1 MTKLTSEDAIRVE
14 TLRKAGF
21 SYLRCAE
28 QLGFSKSTIAK
39 HCQRIDF
46 LNSLPPVLKVYKGKI
61 QGRTQ
66 LKIKQY
72 IISNPKATLAD
83 IKSDCELDVS
93 IKTLWTYLKRF
104 GIPTQKAKFRIV
116 VSDINKQKRVDF
128 CRLMLAKDD
137 AYIQSIIFSD
147 ETIVKSRPNGEIVFF
162 RAPPGSEFFEP
173 SNASGGKSVMFW
185 GCISLNAYGPLVVIE
200 GKNTADTYIET
211 LNDYLL
217 PELAEVEGQMVFQQD
232 NAAIHKTPAVMTFM
246 AENRIETFEW
256 PPQSPD
262 LSPIENVWNV
272 MKMKM
277 KALKPRPRSHAK
289 MRDAC
294 FKIWRELDDGIRKH
308 LVKTFKSRLEKCLAA
323 NGDIIKF

>member
-1 MTKLTSEDAIRVE
+1 MEDALRIE
-14 TLRKAGF
+14 TLRNAGF
-21 SYLRCAE
+21 SYLRCGE

-39 HCQRIDF
+39 HCQKRDLI
-46 LNSLPPVLKVYKGKI
+46 NNLPPVLKVYKGKI

-72 IISNPKATLAD
+72 IRYNPKATLAD
-83 IKSDCELDVS
+83 IKSDCELNVS
-93 IKTLWTYLKRF
+93 IKTLWQYLNRF

-116 VSDINKQKRVDF
+116 VSDINKQKRIDF

-137 AYIQSIIFSD
+137 AYLKSIIFSD

-162 RAPPGSEFFEP
+162 RVAPGSEFFEP

-185 GCISLNAYGPLVVIE
+185 GCISINAYGPLVVVE
-200 GKNTADTYIET
+200 GRNRAESYIKT
-211 LNDYLL
+211 LKDYLL
-217 PELAEVEGQMVFQQD
+217 PELEAADGGMVFQQD
-232 NAAIHKTPAVMTFM
+232 NAAIHKTAAVMSFM
-246 AENRIETFEW
+246 EENQVETFEW

-262 LSPIENVWNV
+262 LSPIENLWNV

-277 KALKPRPRSHAK
+277 KALKPRPRSHAR

-294 FKIWRELDDGIRKH
+294 LLIWSELGDDIREH
-308 LVKTFKSRLEKCLAA
+308 LVNTFRGRLEKCLAA
-323 NGDIIKF
+323 NGDIINF